1 MGLQGVPQLVRD
13 PREGSWGSAGQNPG
27 RRGGG
32 EASSDLRLS
41 SLPFP
46 SISEAPPD
54 SRSLRLQHR
63 PSPSLPPPPLP
74 EPVPSLCCSPHCPA
88 PEAQGRGWMD
98 LEGELVGRVEMLL
111 FGYGVQLVENQ
122 RAGERTTQAVG
133 MLLLPLGLFPG
144 VRV

>member
-1 MGLQGVPQLVRD
+1 
-13 PREGSWGSAGQNPG
+13 
-27 RRGGG
+27 
-32 EASSDLRLS
+32 
-41 SLPFP
+41 
-46 SISEAPPD
+46 
-54 SRSLRLQHR
+54 
-63 PSPSLPPPPLP
+63 
-74 EPVPSLCCSPHCPA
+74 
-88 PEAQGRGWMD
+88 MD